1 MQTIIFYSLAIGLLI
16 LSGFKDKKKTKQ
28 ALIKAWKSFSF
39 IVADLVGIMLL
50 VGVILTFTN
59 PEQISAIL
67 GKDSGFNG
75 MLIASVIGS
84 VTLIPGFVAFP
95 LAAGLLKSG
104 AGYLQLAVFI
114 STLMMVGVITLP
126 VEMKY
131 FGKKVSL
138 FRNMYAYLF
147 SFFVAFIM
155 SIFL

>member
-1 MQTIIFYSLAIGLLI
+1 
-16 LSGFKDKKKTKQ
+16 
-28 ALIKAWKSFSF
+28 
-39 IVADLVGIMLL
+39 
-50 VGVILTFTN
+50 
-59 PEQISAIL
+59 
-67 GKDSGFNG
+67 

-131 FGKKVSL
+131 FGKKVAVL
-138 FRNMYAYLF
+138 RNVYAYIF